1 MKRNFLTN
9 ALMAIFAC
17 CLCLSVTSCKDDD
30 DDNKNNGNSGTTDT
44 EEMNDDQSVE
54 AINAWRWLNLLTD
67 VETQA
72 DNWTN
77 EKYTV
82 TIGTQ
87 ASNPTERIVYV
98 SDLKEAKANFSVI
111 AGCDPTM
118 LDRNRTFSAGDFGSM
133 EWNISDE
140 GAANIATVD
149 VSSPLMPN
157 LTRLIY
163 CTEEQGADNATNL
176 TGTCYYRL
184 GDVIEDAEGFYWV
197 CVRPSFLGKK
207 ANDSYWVNV
216 FNAAES
222 GKGEKTGL
230 NPGMPDK
237 FIYSKYNKK
246 YNNNTIKLPTGLKEN
261 RQQNY
266 NFNNLIWALINPD
279 TYKEM
284 VGTEGE
290 GLCGFDYKYHGKNYL
305 ACVAK
310 YWDDANIW
318 QKIFN
323 RTHSQMN
330 SMKELFFLYNGY
342 HWKVGSTAGV
352 WIYTSNGYK
361 TEYTGSVDNDD
372 YLFEMKEPG
381 YGFDVTRYVSDPN
394 QDKDC
399 CSGVGSNGNRM
410 APSTQFPSGQG
421 IWVMRVATGKQLDT
435 QKKYDP
441 YKSITGVHEIYR
453 YNAKEQQLADKDNEM
468 KVDGEIVVPVKEHG
482 YFVSGDVIRDEDGRY
497 WHCIAGWL
505 DQEGVVKSG
514 NKKAHFICFQD
525 LKTAEEEIV
534 NTDGKKGAVINN
546 SDLVP
551 EEMAPYVCNYLL
563 RLCDAKQNPKQFE
576 LAYYCDSLF
585 KYYSKFDVN
594 KHSTK
599 RDTVGPKGAEAFIHS
614 INVAYIP
621 KDGRTTGTQPYM
633 RCIWDGTTIAGDRG
647 AVGVN
652 IDGAYWFQYFY
663 KKYNQTNT
671 MTMDLT
677 HLWRESKTSS
687 VYPIKADKWS
697 SCKRSDTKNRDG
709 DFTETDRYTVFNAY
723 LWQGQ
728 PGYFRSAYR
737 EPVVFVRYMALDDI
751 SENMLDKYNGKEF
764 TIISSVPEAGEIRHL
779 ARYSLISWANT
790 IHNEGNC
797 KYAFMDNEPFN
808 ENPLLVSSSAWK

>member
-1 MKRNFLTN
+1 
-9 ALMAIFAC
+9 MAIFAC

-30 DDNKNNGNSGTTDT
+30 DNNTNNGNGGKTDT
-44 EEMNDDQSVE
+44 EEMNADQSVE

-67 VETQA
+67 VETQT
-72 DNWTN
+72 DNWKN

-98 SDLKEAKANFSVI
+98 GDLKEAKANFSVI

-118 LDRNRTFSAGDFGSM
+118 LDQNRTFSAGDFGSM
-133 EWNISDE
+133 EWNISAE

-284 VGTEGE
+284 VGTEGK
-290 GLCGFDYKYHGKNYL
+290 GLCDFDYKYHGKNYL
-305 ACVAK
+305 TAVAK
-310 YWDDANIW
+310 YWDDGNIW

-323 RTHSQMN
+323 RTHSEMN
-330 SMKELFFLYNGY
+330 DMEELFFFYNGY

-352 WIYTSNGYK
+352 WIYTSKGYQ

-372 YLFEMKEPG
+372 ILFEMKEPG
-381 YGFDVTRYVSDPN
+381 YGFDVTRYVSDPH

-399 CSGVGSNGNRM
+399 CSGEGSNGNRM
-410 APSTQFPSGQG
+410 APGKQFYSTQG

-453 YNAKEQQLADKDNEM
+453 YNTKTNQTADKNTQM
-468 KVDGEIVVPVKEHG
+468 KEDGEVAVPVKEHG
-482 YFVSGDVIRDEDGRY
+482 YFVMGDVIKDEDGRY

-505 DQEGVVKSG
+505 DNQDAKSKD
-514 NKKAHFICFQD
+514 KKAHFISFGG
-525 LKTAEEEIV
+525 LNKAEETIA
-534 NTDGKKGAVINN
+534 NTDGKKGYVIDN
-546 SDLVP
+546 SDLMP
-551 EEMAPYVCNYLL
+551 EEMAPYVCAFLEQLYDVNKPTVMFNLHH
-563 RLCDAKQNPKQFE
+563 
-576 LAYYCDSLF
+576 YCDSLLRV
-585 KYYSKFDVN
+585 YSKININEFMV
-594 KHSTK
+594 S
-599 RDTVGPKGAEAFIHS
+599 RDTLSSTGANAKILSFNLAYTPKT
-614 INVAYIP
+614 
-621 KDGRTTGTQPYM
+621 GRTTGTQPYM
-633 RCIWDGTTIAGDRG
+633 RCVWDGTPVAADRTQ
-647 AVGVN
+647 N
-652 IDGAYWFQYFY
+652 RSNAYWFNYFY
-663 KKYNQTNT
+663 KKYNQPNGQ
-671 MTMDLT
+671 TMDLT
-677 HLWRESKTSS
+677 HLWKESNVITEKN
-687 VYPIKADKWS
+687 PILPDKWS
-697 SCKRSDTKNRDG
+697 SCKRSDTQTRDG
-709 DFTETDRYTVFNAY
+709 KFTVYDRSQTFNSF
-723 LWQGQ
+723 LWQGA
-728 PGYFRSAYR
+728 PNIYRSAYH
-737 EPVVFVRYMALDDI
+737 EPVLFVRYMSVDDI

-764 TIISSVPEAGEIRHL
+764 TLVNAVPTNKEARML
-779 ARYSLISWANT
+779 ARVSLVASASV
-790 IHNEGNC
+790 IHNAGVC
-797 KYAFMDNEPFN
+797 KYTFMDNEPFN
-808 ENPLLVSSSAWK
+808 ENPLLESSSAWR